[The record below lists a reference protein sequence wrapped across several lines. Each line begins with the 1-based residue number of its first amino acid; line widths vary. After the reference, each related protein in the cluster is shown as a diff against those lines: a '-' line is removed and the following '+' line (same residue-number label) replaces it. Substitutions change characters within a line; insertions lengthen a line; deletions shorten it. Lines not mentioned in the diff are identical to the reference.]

1 MKQMISLLKAMMSQ
15 DMNLFRVSAKKNSS
29 KLNKIMFPILMAGI
43 FMSAIGMYLYS
54 FAVQLSELNLTYIM
68 LTFAMIILVIL
79 TLIEGVYKAQGI
91 LFESKD
97 SDLLFSL
104 PIKKWKIVFARIFKL
119 LTFQYFYNLLFLL
132 PAFAIYSY
140 FEKPG
145 LDFYVISILMTFL
158 LPMIPTIVACLL
170 GLLIKQISFQFKA
183 KKIVQTLLTTV
194 VFMGIFYVSFNFNQI
209 LENLMS
215 NATGI
220 NELLTKIYYP
230 VGAYIGLIQ
239 NFKVI
244 DLLILILVN
253 VGALAIF
260 VMIAGKYYFKMISKS
275 SEKGTSKKAKLN
287 LQDYNIKE
295 NSQMKALISKELK
308 RYFSS
313 TVYMFNTLFGVFLML
328 VGTIALCV
336 NLNGT
341 IQMVTEGE
349 EIGMDM
355 NEIINLMPKIFFG
368 LVLMLSSMSSITS
381 SAISVEGKAFNMT
394 KSLPVKTDTILL
406 AKIVT
411 SNLIEIP
418 VILMSDIIFC
428 IAFTPAIFDII
439 AIFAITFIMPTFV
452 AIMGLLL
459 NLKYPKMNAMSD
471 AEIVKQSMSA
481 MISVFAG
488 MILAFLL
495 IGCLIGFSSSIA
507 VNTMILLE
515 LIILLIATILLWKLL
530 KKYGAKRFKEI
541 NV

>member
-29 KLNKIMFPILMAGI
+29 KLNKMMFPILMAGI
-43 FMSAIGMYLYS
+43 FMSAIGLYLYG

-68 LTFAMIILVIL
+68 LTFAMIVLVIL

-97 SDLLFSL
+97 SDFLFSL

-145 LDFYVISILMTFL
+145 LDFYMISIIMTFL
-158 LPMIPTIVACLL
+158 LPIIPTIVACLI
-170 GLLIKQISFQFKA
+170 GLLIKQVSFQFKA
-183 KKIVQTLLTTV
+183 KKMVQTLLTTV

-209 LENLMS
+209 LKSLVS
-215 NATGI
+215 NASNI

-230 VGAYIGLIQ
+230 VGAYIRLIQ
-239 NFKVI
+239 KFNII
-244 DLLILILVN
+244 DLLILVLMN
-253 VGALAIF
+253 VGILAIF
-260 VMIAGKYYFKMISKS
+260 VMTAGKYYFKMISKS
-275 SEKGTSKKAKLN
+275 SEKGTSKKVKLN
-287 LQDYNIKE
+287 LQDYKIKE
-295 NSQMKALISKELK
+295 KSQMKALISKELK

-328 VGTIALCV
+328 VGTIAICV

-341 IQMVTEGE
+341 VQMVTEGE

-368 LVLMLSSMSSITS
+368 MIVMISSMSAITS

-394 KSLPVKTDTILL
+394 KSLPVKTETILL
-406 AKIVT
+406 SKIIT

-418 VILMSDIIFC
+418 VMLMSDVLFW
-428 IAFTPAIFDII
+428 IAFKPAMFDVIS
-439 AIFAITFIMPTFV
+439 IFAITFIMPTF
-452 AIMGLLL
+452 IGMLGLLI
-459 NLKYPKMNAMSD
+459 NLKYPKMNATSD
-471 AEIVKQSMSA
+471 AEIVKQSTSA
-481 MISVFAG
+481 MLSIFGG
-488 MILAFLL
+488 MILAFGL
-495 IGCLIGFSSSIA
+495 IGCFIGFSGNIA
-507 VNTMILLE
+507 VNTIILGE
-515 LIILLIATILLWKLL
+515 LIILLMATILLWRFL
-530 KKYGAKRFKEI
+530 KKYGKKRFKEI
-541 NV
+541 HV